1 MNDEASIRSATPAD
15 AAAIGRVHAACLS
28 ETYTGLMP
36 ADWLAARTEEERTSQ
51 WETVLNQPAAC
62 GAIAV
67 YLAERDGTICG
78 FASCGWQRT
87 ELLKRS
93 GFIGEFSAIYVLRSF
108 QRRGVGL
115 SLMHSLASALT
126 ETGIN
131 AAALWCLK
139 DNADARKFYE
149 RIGGEF
155 LIEQQGSEAHA
166 NCIEVAYGWRDI
178 ARLGK

>member
-1 MNDEASIRSATPAD
+1 
-15 AAAIGRVHAACLS
+15 
-28 ETYTGLMP
+28 
-36 ADWLAARTEEERTSQ
+36 
-51 WETVLNQPAAC
+51 
-62 GAIAV
+62 
-67 YLAERDGTICG
+67 
-78 FASCGWQRT
+78 
-87 ELLKRS
+87 
-93 GFIGEFSAIYVLRSF
+93 
-108 QRRGVGL
+108 
-115 SLMHSLASALT
+115 MHSLASALT